1 MVLAVL
7 AFFTE
12 HPWSGAL
19 WMLLPAVIL
28 HVYPVFMQRSILL
41 RLQPLLDAQ
50 ARLQT
55 DPPRSRLASV
65 SFWPRLAIRCSW
77 TRYYGRA
84 ECNPARAPHR

>member
-19 WMLLPAVIL
+19 WMLLPAVIP
-28 HVYPVFMQRSILL
+28 HFYPVFMQRSILL

-50 ARLQT
+50 ARI
-55 DPPRSRLASV
+55 S
-65 SFWPRLAIRCSW
+65 
-77 TRYYGRA
+77 
-84 ECNPARAPHR
+84 N